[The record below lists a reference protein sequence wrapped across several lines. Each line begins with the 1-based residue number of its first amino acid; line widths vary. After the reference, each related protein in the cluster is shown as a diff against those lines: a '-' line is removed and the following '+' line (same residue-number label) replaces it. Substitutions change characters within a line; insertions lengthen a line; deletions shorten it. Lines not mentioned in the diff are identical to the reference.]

1 MENTLKIL
9 DQQYADYQAMLAL
22 GLEQRICIQSEDL
35 AGLEPSF
42 VRMHG
47 LMKRIHL
54 RQLGLQGFD
63 PGHPEMAS
71 RCEKLKDIILE
82 IQDLRKDNQDSLQ
95 RLMEKTREELRRLGK
110 GRRAARGYQS
120 SRVAPARLFD
130 GTR

>member
-1 MENTLKIL
+1 MENTLEIM

-22 GLEQRICIQSEDL
+22 GLEQRTCIQKGDL

-47 LMKRIHL
+47 LMKRIRL

-71 RCEKLKDIILE
+71 RCDKLRDIVLE
-82 IQDLRKDNQDSLQ
+82 IQDLRKDNQNSIQ
-95 RLMEKTREELRRLGK
+95 RLMEKTRQELRKLDN
-110 GRRAARGYQS
+110 GRRATRGYQS
-120 SRVAPARLFD
+120 ARVVQARLFD